1 MKIIKW
7 VISLILFAAC
17 LILTAEIYQNYLNT
31 FNDGMYYFYDDT
43 RMSAEETEKFC
54 RSLQKAAQEED
65 VYVFAVSRI
74 VTAADNCT
82 CEIFATEDC
91 REILKEDYGISEGVF
106 ESLLSGVTTVKISDF
121 SEWTERSGTIREYPR
136 YFIIGT
142 EEQAKS
148 MDDKLHAEET
158 TISHIKRDNRADL
171 YIIVVGVW
179 GVAFL
184 FLLLLTWFGIQFDK
198 KKDFLKISL
207 GCSTAQIITRA
218 IIQDIIAFSAGF
230 IAMYLVFRQLAYV
243 GYGMRTQLIAFSA
256 FLVLNSILHF
266 SLLRPDYKAILY
278 GANLNQNLL
287 VNCYALKTI
296 TSLVVIF
303 SLSVIFVFISQNT
316 DYIFLEDK
324 VMAMGS
330 YQFLDFQQSSI
341 DSDDDGREHQQN
353 ILNALQR
360 DERIKNCSATALR
373 LVEFEARNGEE
384 IEFLQFNQ
392 KCNQFITI
400 SGFDDIIDGED
411 ADYYV
416 FVPQNKQ
423 SLIDYESLAYDC
435 IYRRN
440 SVAEGS
446 FTVSFYDYGGNEKIF
461 YFEPQ
466 EEYGFSLSENP
477 FIIYCALTDEELQQ
491 SGAAIANIERSIF
504 NISSETMEELRETY
518 GLDYLTG
525 TSVGQICER
534 SYHIIK
540 RIMLMNGVLCLL
552 LLLLEIFVISVIVRL
567 EYMINAKLL
576 TIQKILGYSL
586 IQKHNM
592 TLILNFVT
600 VIGGIGINAL
610 FSVFHEWFPWWY
622 PLLCGAALMI
632 FEVVLMIV
640 IIQRYE
646 RANAAKILKGG
657 SL

>member
-1 MKIIKW
+1 MKIVKW
-7 VISLILFAAC
+7 IISLILFAAC
-17 LILTAEIYQNYLNT
+17 LILTAETYQNYLNA
-31 FNDGMYYFYDDT
+31 FNDGMYYFYDDK

-54 RSLQKAAQEED
+54 RSLQEAVAEEN
-65 VYVFAVSRI
+65 VYAFTVSRI

-82 CEIFATEDC
+82 CEIFATEGC
-91 REILKEDYGISEGVF
+91 REVLEKDYGISEGVF

-121 SEWTERSGTIREYPR
+121 SEWTERFETIREYPR

-142 EEQAKS
+142 EEQAEKV
-148 MDDKLHAEET
+148 DDKLHTEDT

-171 YIIVVGVW
+171 YIIIVGVW
-179 GVAFL
+179 GIAFL
-184 FLLLLTWFGIQFDK
+184 FLLLLTWFSIQFDK

-218 IIQDIIAFSAGF
+218 VIQDIIAFAAGF
-230 IAMYLVFRQLAYV
+230 AVACFVINQLAYI
-243 GYGMRTQLIAFSA
+243 GYGIMTLTIMFVSFLI
-256 FLVLNSILHF
+256 LNSGLHLT
-266 SLLRPDYKAILY
+266 LLRNNYKAILY

-341 DSDDDGREHQQN
+341 ESDDDGREHQQN
-353 ILNALQR
+353 ILEALQR
-360 DERIKNCSATALR
+360 DDRIKNCSATALR
-373 LVEFEARNGEE
+373 LVEFETENGEE
-384 IEFLQFNQ
+384 IELLKFNQ
-392 KCNQFITI
+392 KCKQFITI
-400 SGFDDIIDGED
+400 SGFEDIIDGED

-423 SLIDYESLAYDC
+423 SLIDYESLAYDY

-440 SVAEGS
+440 SVTDGS
-446 FTVSFYDYGGNEKIF
+446 FTVSFHVYGGNEKIF

-466 EEYGFSLSENP
+466 EEYGFNLSENP
-477 FIIYCALTDEELQQ
+477 FIIYCAMTDEELQQ
-491 SGAAIANIERSIF
+491 SGATIADIERSIF
-504 NISSETMEELRETY
+504 DISVETMEELKETY

-525 TSVGQICER
+525 TSVGQVCER

-540 RIMLMNGVLCLL
+540 RIMLLNGVLSLL
-552 LLLLEIFVISVIVRL
+552 LLFLEFFVISVIVRL
-567 EYMINAKLL
+567 EYMVNAKLL
-576 TIQKILGYSL
+576 TIQRILGYSL

-622 PLLCGAALMI
+622 PLLCGAALLI

-646 RANAAKILKGG
+646 RVNAAKILKGG
-657 SL
+657 CL